1 MNLEAMFLSIIYN
14 NIRLTLLSFL
24 PFRFDAAD
32 KGEDF
37 DKTVED
43 IKSKPKED

>member
-1 MNLEAMFLSIIYN
+1 MNLSTSYVFFYYETNSAF
-14 NIRLTLLSFL
+14 FL